1 MRFEVCGRQS
11 QGGREYQEDSWLI
24 STPDTGAV
32 LNDNAGAPRKT
43 GTPLLVVLSDGIGS
57 GGHGDVASQFIVT
70 RFRNHLKEAGCV
82 SPEALRAAITRT
94 DKDLSQLKKDKGY
107 GRSMGGTLVAGC
119 FDESSLTFLSV
130 GDSHLFR
137 FRDDEIH
144 YMNEKHRFGSEQDE
158 LAGLGRKAWP
168 EALRQYGRSSITSA
182 VIGSG
187 IEICQVATRDVRP
200 GDLYIFASDGV
211 DTIDGELLRRLVSC
225 FQGARQP
232 EALDTILTAV
242 DETGKVNEGGEHDN
256 TTLVMVRC
264 EARPA
269 EARDSSRPGSALTKR
284 ADASLSGNRAAWTS
298 RLPGFALL
306 AAVLLFAL
314 LSLSFWPSIPM

>member
-11 QGGREYQEDSWLI
+11 QGGRDYQEDSWLI

-32 LNDNAGAPRKT
+32 LNDNEGAPRET

-57 GGHGDVASQFIVT
+57 GGHGDVASQLIVT
-70 RFRNHLKEAGCV
+70 SFRNHLKDTRSV
-82 SPEALRAAITRT
+82 SAESLHAAITRT
-94 DKDLSQLKKDKGY
+94 DKDLGLLKKDKGY

-119 FDESSLTFLSV
+119 FDEHSLTFLSV

-158 LAGLGRKAWP
+158 LAGLGRKTWP
-168 EALRQYGRSSITSA
+168 DALRQYGRSSITSA

-187 IEICQVATRDVRP
+187 IEVCQVATRDVRP

-211 DTIDGELLRRLVSC
+211 DTIDGELLRRLVSS
-225 FQGARQP
+225 FRGASQP
-232 EALDTILTAV
+232 EALDALLKAV
-242 DETGKVNEGGEHDN
+242 DETGKITEGGEHDN

-264 EARPA
+264 ETSAA
-269 EARDSSRPGSALTKR
+269 ESRENRSPGSALTEQTG
-284 ADASLSGNRAAWTS
+284 APVTDNRAAWAF

-306 AAVLLFAL
+306 VAVILFAL
-314 LSLSFWPSIPM
+314 LSLSFWPSIPL